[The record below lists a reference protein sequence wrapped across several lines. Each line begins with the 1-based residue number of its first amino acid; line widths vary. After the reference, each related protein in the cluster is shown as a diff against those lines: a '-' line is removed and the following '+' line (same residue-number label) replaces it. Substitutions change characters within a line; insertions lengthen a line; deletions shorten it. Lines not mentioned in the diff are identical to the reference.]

1 MKPEMGI
8 FMVQSISANKCYL
21 EVTQNLRGAVNGT
34 RFKLKGGV
42 HPHRELQKD
51 WQERGEAD
59 FTIEVL
65 EHLDYGK
72 DEEKTDYQDELALF
86 TNELGRETSRTRLGA
101 L

>member
-42 HPHRELQKD
+42 HPTANCKRIGRNVAKPTLPLKFLSILITAKM
-51 WQERGEAD
+51 RRRLI
-59 FTIEVL
+59 T
-65 EHLDYGK
+65 
-72 DEEKTDYQDELALF
+72 KTNWLF
-86 TNELGRETSRTRLGA
+86 YK
-101 L
+101 